1 MGKRF
6 LVKIS
11 KQSFLLC
18 PWKKYRH
25 RQDRIGKV
33 PMKNKDF
40 TDKINE
46 FVMIMIMVSVNVIEI
61 ESNRNIL
68 VAIILSTIA
77 QLKYTTKNKIK

>member
-1 MGKRF
+1 M
-6 LVKIS
+6 
-11 KQSFLLC
+11 
-18 PWKKYRH
+18 
-25 RQDRIGKV
+25 